1 MLCACMRAEKGKCP
15 VRRMRAEKG
24 KRPVRH
30 MQAERSSMK
39 QSKMLLRLE
48 IKRAMK
54 KLPQLLLGAAIIS
67 VVVAVIVICC
77 AVSDKASGNVKK
89 NRVALVTNNNKLVEN
104 VGMEMLDS
112 METVENLFQ
121 FTVYDEATAMEL
133 FRNGELEGVII
144 FPDNYIDGIGRGDNE
159 PAQLFVKSGDMSYA
173 LSLIAEIADAAGS
186 LLAST
191 EAASYALQ
199 DWCKE
204 YQIQG
209 SGVMIDAMDV
219 TAARVILS
227 REDIFSKV
235 TIYGEGDVSFA
246 QSYFCA
252 AMVILVLLWG
262 LSCGTILKSDSL
274 VLTKKLHANL
284 ISTEKQQLIKLA
296 ALICLLAAVYL
307 IIGALLVT
315 AFLAVPEVFRTV
327 DIVSIWQIIL
337 LLAAFIPVIVLA
349 ASIVMFAYVAASNQ
363 IGGILLLFISTIVMS
378 YISGCL
384 LPSVYLPKT
393 IRALAKYL
401 PTTYM
406 HTEATN
412 ALAGVVD
419 IRCILILVLFTCA
432 FFAAS
437 VGIMKYKESKL

>member
-1 MLCACMRAEKGKCP
+1 
-15 VRRMRAEKG
+15 
-24 KRPVRH
+24 
-30 MQAERSSMK
+30 MK

-54 KLPQLLLGAAIIS
+54 KLPQLLLGAAVIS
-67 VVVAVIVICC
+67 AVVAVIVICC
-77 AVSDKASGNVKK
+77 AVSDKASGTVNK

-112 METVENLFQ
+112 METVQNLFQ
-121 FTVYDEATAMEL
+121 FSVCDEETAMEL

-144 FPDNYIDGIGRGDNE
+144 FPDNYIDGIGRGDND
-159 PAQLFVKSGDMSYA
+159 PAQLYVKTGDMSYA
-173 LSLIAEIADAAGS
+173 LSMIAEIADAAGS

-204 YQIQG
+204 YQVQNA
-209 SGVMIDAMDV
+209 GVMIDAMDV
-219 TAARVILS
+219 AAARVILS

-252 AMVILVLLWG
+252 AIVILVLLWG
-262 LSCGTILKSDSL
+262 LSCGTILKSDSI

-284 ISTEKQQLIKLA
+284 IPTEKQQLIKLA
-296 ALICLLAAVYL
+296 ALTCLLLAVYL
-307 IIGALLVT
+307 IIGTILAA
-315 AFLAVPEVFRTV
+315 AFFAAPEVFRAV
-327 DIVSIWQIIL
+327 DITSIWQLLLLLIAFLPAIL
-337 LLAAFIPVIVLA
+337 LS
-349 ASIVMFAYVAASNQ
+349 ASIVMFAYTAASNQ

-393 IRALAKYL
+393 LRAAAKYL

-419 IRCILILVLFTCA
+419 VRCILIILLFACG

-437 VGIMKYKESKL
+437 VGIMKYKENKL